1 MKTGYQGWSPA
12 SWLEPGLM
20 AGALD
25 MALEPLDMA
34 LEPLDMALETSYL
47 GSGDLIFRL

>member
-34 LEPLDMALETSYL
+34 LETSYL